1 MNRTCLTFPAVKDFI
16 RQRFRNFLNN
26 CIQFYEPNISLIF
39 YDDLDPWGADPAGLK
54 YIICTIWLFVV
65 NYFGFFIMKLK
76 YAVILICKW
85 ISLPSDDKQSL
96 YVSSQGGGWGF
107 LNWSIFSF
115 VDNIMSFGWE
125 YIDVFWSNK
134 DLQIHLSNISDL
146 VESSRKSPLKSSFK
160 FL

>member
-76 YAVILICKW
+76 YAVILIFNESVCLLMTNRAYMSAAKE
-85 ISLPSDDKQSL
+85 DDR
-96 YVSSQGGGWGF
+96 
-107 LNWSIFSF
+107 
-115 VDNIMSFGWE
+115 
-125 YIDVFWSNK
+125 VF
-134 DLQIHLSNISDL
+134 
-146 VESSRKSPLKSSFK
+146 
-160 FL
+160 